1 LAYAKHE
8 LEVRV
13 ISLNQM
19 QSIIPQLIAN
29 SLIAGSI
36 YSLVALG
43 FNLIYG
49 TTKFFN
55 LTHGVI
61 AAIGGYVVYFLTKK
75 LGSVFPGAESLE
87 QFFNSGSF
95 GIVTTT
101 ILAVAFSAL
110 VGWLL
115 NKFLFKKLRARKASQ
130 MVYLVASLGAFT
142 CLQAFLAILF
152 TSQFQTLST
161 GAGDIVTYNIF
172 GGIITQVQ
180 LIIFIS
186 VIIIMIALGLFL
198 KKSLFGKSVEAI
210 SDNEQVAKIVGIDT
224 EKVISRV
231 FVIGSAIAGLV
242 GVYVGYDTGLE
253 PTMGMNLLLK
263 GVIASIIGGIG
274 NVYGGVLGAFLL
286 GFVENFGIWKISG
299 EWKDAIAFVLL
310 IVFLLVRPQGIL
322 KK

>member
-1 LAYAKHE
+1 ME
-8 LEVRV
+8 
-13 ISLNQM
+13 
-19 QSIIPQLIAN
+19 SIIPQLVAN
-29 SLIAGSI
+29 SLIAGAI
-36 YSLVALG
+36 YALVALG
-43 FNLIYG
+43 FNLVYG

-55 LTHGVI
+55 LTHGVV
-61 AAIGGYVVYFLTKK
+61 AAIGGYTVYYLTKK
-75 LGSVFPGAESLE
+75 LPRYGGEDSAFASVGE
-87 QFFNSGSF
+87 FFNSGTI
-95 GIVTTT
+95 GVVVTT
-101 ILAVAFSAL
+101 IAGVIVAAF

-115 NKFLFKKLRARKASQ
+115 NRFLFKKLRERKASQ
-130 MVYLVASLGAFT
+130 MVFLVASLGAFT

-152 TSQFQTLST
+152 TSQFQTLSS
-161 GAGDIVTYNIF
+161 GAGDIITYNIF

-180 LIIFIS
+180 LVIILS
-186 VIIIMIALGLFL
+186 AVIIMIVLGVFL

-210 SDNEQVAKIVGIDT
+210 SDNEQVAKIVGINT
-224 EKVISRV
+224 EKTIAVV
-231 FVIGSAIAGLV
+231 CVIGSAIAGLA

-253 PTMGMNLLLK
+253 PTMGMALLLK

-322 KK
+322 KR